1 MAAGG
6 KLRLHRRL
14 WAARMKPAVLQL
26 APDLER
32 GGSGQ
37 DAVDLACHAR
47 ARGWRSF
54 VAGPGGPLERELAA
68 AGCSHLHETL
78 DGRGP
83 LARWRAGRRLAA
95 AIRGHG
101 IRVIHAHGAAA
112 RGAAELARATGV
124 ALVATV
130 DEPESAAAG
139 ADRVVAV
146 SDFVAEALAAR
157 HGLGP
162 DRLRVVRRWIDA
174 DEFDPER
181 VRGHRVQSLAER
193 WQLEHGPKVVLVP
206 PLHAEDRGHLLL
218 VQALARLPRTDCVV
232 VFTGAVPEEG
242 SYPEALLAAVRRA
255 GLGERVRFGGV
266 VDDRPAA
273 LSLADI
279 VVVPATRPDPSGIA
293 AVAAQAMGRPVVVT
307 QCGALP
313 EAVLPAATGWLV
325 PHGNAEELARALDL
339 ALRLE
344 PEIRGRLAARARAFV
359 RAEFAPG
366 PLGDRTLAVYGELVG
381 PALARNG

>member
-1 MAAGG
+1 MS
-6 KLRLHRRL
+6 L
-14 WAARMKPAVLQL
+14 AVLQL
-26 APDLER
+26 VPELER

-47 ARGWRSF
+47 ACGWRSF
-54 VAGPGGPLERELAA
+54 VAGPGGPPERELAA
-68 AGCSHLHETL
+68 AGCTHLREPF

-83 LARWRAGRRLAA
+83 LAHWRAGRRLAA
-95 AIRGHG
+95 AIRAHG
-101 IRVIHAHGAAA
+101 IDVVHAHGTAAA
-112 RGAAELARATGV
+112 GYATAATRATGV
-124 ALVATV
+124 QLVMTP
-130 DEPESAAAG
+130 DEPETPPTG
-139 ADRVVAV
+139 AERVIAV
-146 SDFVAEALAAR
+146 SEYMVEELTAR
-157 HGLGP
+157 HGLRP
-162 DRLRVVRRWIDA
+162 DRLRLVHRWIDA

-181 VRGHRVQSLAER
+181 VRGHRVQALAER

-232 VFTGAVPEEG
+232 LFTGAMPDEG
-242 SYPEALLAAVRRA
+242 SYPETLLATVRRA

-266 VDDRPAA
+266 VDDFPAA
-273 LSLADI
+273 LSFADV
-279 VVVPATRPDPSGIA
+279 VVVPATRPDPSGIT

-313 EAVLPAATGWLV
+313 KAVLPAATGWLV
-325 PHGNAEELARALDL
+325 PCGAADELARALDL

-344 PEIRGRLAARARAFV
+344 PEIRRRLASRARAFV
-359 RAEFAPG
+359 RTEFAPG
-366 PLGDRTLAVYGELVG
+366 PLGDRTLAVYRELVD